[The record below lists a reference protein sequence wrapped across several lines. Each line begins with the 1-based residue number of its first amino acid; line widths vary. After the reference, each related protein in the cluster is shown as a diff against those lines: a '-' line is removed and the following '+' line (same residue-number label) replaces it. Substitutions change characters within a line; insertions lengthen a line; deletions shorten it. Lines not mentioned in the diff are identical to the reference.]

1 MRDVAKHG
9 GAPGQVTA
17 CIFGLKNAVP
27 EEWRDIQHQHL
38 EHTGKD
44 SGPVK
49 YELSAEARQH
59 LDEVRRL
66 LGPDHN
72 EVSAPAEG
80 SPAGGE
86 ATGNGSTNGHAS
98 DGKRENG
105 NGR

>member
-49 YELSAEARQH
+49 YELSAKARQH
-59 LDEVRRL
+59 LEEVRRL
-66 LGPDHN
+66 LGHDHPS
-72 EVSAPAEG
+72 SAP
-80 SPAGGE
+80 PAGG
-86 ATGNGSTNGHAS
+86 ATNGATNGVGNGAL
-98 DGKRENG
+98 
-105 NGR
+105 